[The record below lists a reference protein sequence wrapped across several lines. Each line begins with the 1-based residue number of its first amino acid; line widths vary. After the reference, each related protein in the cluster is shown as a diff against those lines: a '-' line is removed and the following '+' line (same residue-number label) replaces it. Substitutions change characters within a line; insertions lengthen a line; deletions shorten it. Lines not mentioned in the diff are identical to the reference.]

1 MLDPLR
7 TAALRHAKLVA
18 LVGDHTGASPRDV
31 EFAGGAAVAH
41 GDEIFVLAA
50 DRRLLGGALVIAA
63 RRSAP
68 RLHVVAESEAGILA
82 RRAPHWSLPVEV
94 WEPDGRTLRSATP
107 VDAPAPVALPSAHG
121 QFVEVIAAAGADP
134 VVEHG
139 VLTGEVA
146 GLEVC
151 RVVDDPSSG
160 EARLEVGTGAHDR
173 EIFAM
178 LHADRPTV
186 DALADVVASVAA
198 VRLARS
204 SGDRAHPLARLAPE
218 RALRARLVA
227 DPALVGACEV
237 RPAPP
242 PVPRTNL
249 VDPAPSVAVAT
260 APDGTETMLV
270 CSAGVDLDAVPVA
283 VDVRLSSA
291 LPTTLV
297 VPARDAVPAQRLL
310 ASLAAPPITVVAL
323 AP

>member
-18 LVGDHTGASPRDV
+18 LVGDHTGASPHDV
-31 EFAGGAAVAH
+31 EFSGGAAVAH

-63 RRSAP
+63 RRSAV

-82 RRAPHWSLPVEV
+82 RRARHWSLPVEV
-94 WEPDGRTLRSATP
+94 WEPDGRTLRPAAP

-186 DALADVVASVAA
+186 DALADVVSA

-204 SGDRAHPLARLAPE
+204 SGERAHPLARLAPE

-227 DPALVGACEV
+227 DPTLVGAREV

-242 PVPRTNL
+242 PVPRPNL

-260 APDGTETMLV
+260 ASDGTETMLV

-283 VDVRLSSA
+283 VDVRLGSA

-297 VPARDAVPAQRLL
+297 IPARDAVPAQRLL
-310 ASLAAPPITVVAL
+310 ASLAAPPITVVTL
-323 AP
+323 TP

>member
-18 LVGDHTGASPRDV
+18 LVGDHTGAPPHDV

-41 GDEIFVLAA
+41 LGEIFVLAA
-50 DRRLLGGALVIAA
+50 DRRLLGGALVLAA
-63 RRSAP
+63 RRSAT

-82 RRAPHWSLPVEV
+82 RRARHWSLPVDV
-94 WEPDGRTLRSATP
+94 WEADGRTLRPA
-107 VDAPAPVALPSAHG
+107 APADVRAPVALSSAHG
-121 QFVEVIAAAGADP
+121 RFAELIAAAGAEP

-160 EARLEVGTGAHDR
+160 EPRLEVGTGAHDR
-173 EIFAM
+173 EIFAL

-186 DALADVVASVAA
+186 DALTEVVSA
-198 VRLARS
+198 VRRARS
-204 SGDRAHPLARLAPE
+204 SGGGAHPLARLAPE

-227 DPALVGACEV
+227 DPALVGASEV
-237 RPAPP
+237 RPVPP
-242 PVPRTNL
+242 PEPRTNL

-260 APDGTETMLV
+260 ASDGNETMLV

-283 VDVRLSSA
+283 VDVRMGAA
-291 LPTTLV
+291 LPTSLV
-297 VPARDAVPAQRLL
+297 VPVRDAVPAQRLL
-310 ASLAAPPITVVAL
+310 ASLAVPPITVVAL